1 MTGTEVLVDG
11 ERRRVVGHDLD
22 GRARGRARRASCRSE
37 TPVTLVGDGI
47 LIEEHARV
55 AGTIGYEIATGL
67 NTRSGRARRVAIDG

>member
-1 MTGTEVLVDG
+1 MDALAVALDAELA
-11 ERRRVVGHDLD
+11 VG
-22 GRARGRARRASCRSE
+22 A
-37 TPVTLVGDGI
+37 PVTLVGDGI